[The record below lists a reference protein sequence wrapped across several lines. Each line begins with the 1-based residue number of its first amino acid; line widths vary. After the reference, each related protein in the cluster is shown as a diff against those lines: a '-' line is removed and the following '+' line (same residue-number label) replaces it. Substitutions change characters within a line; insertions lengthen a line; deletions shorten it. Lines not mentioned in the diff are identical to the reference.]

1 METEADL
8 STGPE
13 AFGPFVCHV
22 TLSPVTNIYVFIRIY
37 DPVSGKN
44 ARALRIRGIYRQVY
58 L

>member
-8 STGPE
+8 STSTE

-22 TLSPVTNIYVFIRIY
+22 TLSPHKHIYKYIN
-37 DPVSGKN
+37 DPISGKN
-44 ARALRIRGIYRQVY
+44 ARASDIRRIYRHFY